1 MQHTQC
7 SVAGRA
13 LAPAGQHPFRAQ
25 QQRRQHVR
33 QLTRCEVAKPGGG
46 ARFEDDGAHGSGAPP
61 IDITSLEF
69 PAPSNAAAAAAAQ
82 QQQQDGPIRT
92 SGLHRTPL
100 SGGVQN
106 ATLRCD
112 LPSPAVAV
120 RNLVEQAQFAHL
132 CTLMCN
138 MHHRRAG
145 YPFGSLVDFAA
156 DGAGHPI
163 FSLSPLAIQTR
174 NLLED
179 PRCSVVVQMPGWT
192 GLANARVTIF
202 GEVYK
207 LPESLQ
213 EQAQEIFHAK
223 HATRANRAERYVSG
237 NAVHFRMNRILD
249 IYFVGGFGTVQWVDV
264 AEYSRAQPD
273 PIVLDNPNR
282 VLQVLNE
289 SFSAPLRDLLSR
301 RDHPPAD
308 DAAFISIDGRGAD
321 VRVRKGG
328 EYSVERI
335 GFDKG
340 VNTLEDAVEAMSHIL
355 NGDPRQVQLSKKNG

>member
-1 MQHTQC
+1 
-7 SVAGRA
+7 
-13 LAPAGQHPFRAQ
+13 
-25 QQRRQHVR
+25 
-33 QLTRCEVAKPGGG
+33 
-46 ARFEDDGAHGSGAPP
+46 
-61 IDITSLEF
+61 
-69 PAPSNAAAAAAAQ
+69 
-82 QQQQDGPIRT
+82 

-132 CTLMCN
+132 CTVMSN

-156 DGAGHPI
+156 DGAGHPV
-163 FSLSPLAIQTR
+163 LSPLAIQTR

-202 GEVYK
+202 GDVHK
-207 LPESLQ
+207 LPGPELQ
-213 EQAQEIFHAK
+213 EQAQEIFHSK
-223 HATRANRAERYVSG
+223 HATRANRGGRYVSG
-237 NAVHFRMNRILD
+237 NSVFFRMNRILD

-264 AEYSRAQPD
+264 EEYSRVQPD
-273 PIVLDNPNR
+273 SIVLCNPSR
-282 VLQVLNE
+282 TLQVLNE
-289 SFSAPLRDLLSR
+289 TYSARVRELLSR
-301 RDHPPAD
+301 RDLPAD

-321 VRVRKGG
+321 VRVRTGG

-335 GFDKG
+335 GFDQ
-340 VNTLEDAVEAMSHIL
+340 A
-355 NGDPRQVQLSKKNG
+355 